1 MNSKWFTSLLRDGE
15 RIEVRGSITDDCLK
29 IPTLTLP
36 SPFQRD
42 RQKIA
47 PWLIVPNI

>member
-1 MNSKWFTSLLRDGE
+1 MNSKRFTSLLREGE
-15 RIEVRGSITDDCLK
+15 RIEVTGSI
-29 IPTLTLP
+29 TLTLP
-36 SPFQRD
+36 SPFQRE